1 MTVPPTPP
9 RRRLLSG
16 IEYWELLRVLKPAVT
31 VYVVN
36 NLNQAVTV
44 QIMGNMVNSTS
55 SSVAIGTSWTV
66 NPGTASAKTLTP
78 DTSGWLPYIYLQLQC
93 STAPTSGSVSA
104 YLLYADGSSAV
115 LVNNLQ
121 IRDTNVHDP
130 STDPTAI
137 FIAEW

>member
-1 MTVPPTPP
+1 MSVPPTPP
-9 RRRLLSG
+9 RRRLFGG
-16 IEYWELLRVLKPAVT
+16 IEYWDYLRVLKPAVT
-31 VYVVN
+31 VYLVN
-36 NLNQAVTV
+36 GLNQPVTV
-44 QIMGNMVNSTS
+44 QIMGNMTSTTS
-55 SSVAIGTSWTV
+55 YSVAIGTSWTV
-66 NPGTASAKTLTP
+66 NSGTADAKTLTP

-93 STAPTSGSVSA
+93 TTAPTSGSVSA
-104 YLLYADGSSAV
+104 YLLYADGGSAV